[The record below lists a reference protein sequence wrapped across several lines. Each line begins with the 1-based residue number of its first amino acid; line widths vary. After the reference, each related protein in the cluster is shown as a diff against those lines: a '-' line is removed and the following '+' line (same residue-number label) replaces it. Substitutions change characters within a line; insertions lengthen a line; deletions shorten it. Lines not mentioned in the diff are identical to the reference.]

1 MLKRL
6 FLLTSLLAI
15 SGGILNAQNTP
26 VPNPT
31 QTAVRIAFSSENSD
45 PFGLLESDEDD
56 DDDKKKKAA
65 GVKASV
71 VVNMAAAEQSA
82 FEVINQ
88 IRVEKGLEPLI
99 WSDELA
105 AVARLHSQNMA
116 EFRFFSHRG
125 LDNKL
130 VSDRADQLKV
140 GRWRSIGENIA
151 FNRGYADPVAMAV
164 ELWLDSPTHKRN
176 MMDPNWKESAIG
188 VAKAA
193 DGSVYFTQVF
203 LVRK

>member
-1 MLKRL
+1 MSKKLF
-6 FLLTSLLAI
+6 FLLCLFAVTASVSVAQSNNFPAAVAVKLTS
-15 SGGILNAQNTP
+15 GND
-26 VPNPT
+26 V
-31 QTAVRIAFSSENSD
+31 SD
-45 PFGLLESDEDD
+45 PLGLLEADDEDD
-56 DDDKKKKAA
+56 DKSKKAA

-82 FEVINQ
+82 FNRINQ
-88 IRVEKGLEPLI
+88 IRIEKGLEPLI

-130 VSDRADQLKV
+130 VSDRADQLKL
-140 GRWRSIGENIA
+140 GKWRSIGENIA
-151 FNRGYADPVAMAV
+151 FNRGYADPVTMAV